1 MTAAAILQQAG
12 FVPTVPTPPQTVGT
26 PQSKAQSHV
35 PTVPTV
41 PTQNNKGATGTD
53 VMRARLL
60 ALAGTMGI
68 PARVVLALPIE
79 ELEATAEQFAMCDG
93 YLDGNG
99 DPLPHSL
106 LMFYLRE
113 LAKG

>member
-1 MTAAAILQQAG
+1 MTTAAILQQAG
-12 FVPTVPTPPQTVGT
+12 FVPTVPTPPQTMGT

-41 PTQNNKGATGTD
+41 PKQNDMGASEVD
-53 VMRARLL
+53 AMRARLL